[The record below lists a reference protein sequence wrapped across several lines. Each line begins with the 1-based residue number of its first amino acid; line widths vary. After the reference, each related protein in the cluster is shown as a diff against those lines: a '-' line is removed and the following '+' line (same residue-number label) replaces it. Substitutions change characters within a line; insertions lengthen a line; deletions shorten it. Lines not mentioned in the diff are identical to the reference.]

1 MPDTRHPTD
10 AQQIASA
17 VDPGWVDA
25 FVLEARLRD
34 VPGERIGDALAEI
47 DAHCRD
53 SGEPAHVAFGDPAA
67 YARTV
72 AETFPTPRPRWW
84 PHLAPLAVE
93 LAGMTTVITAVGEI
107 ARGGDVTLTWGH
119 LAMLAVVAAGCG
131 LLARGADRL
140 LELIV
145 RRPLVAAVAVGA
157 GVTAALVP
165 SALLLRIE
173 APIAHLPAP
182 AALGAGLLL
191 LATGVGADV
200 VLGRRGRTADPV
212 VGPREEAAP
221 QRVSMLLPWTVL
233 AWTAIGSVVVAVIG
247 AGSGG

>member
-1 MPDTRHPTD
+1 MPDTRRPTG
-10 AQQIASA
+10 AQQIAPA

-53 SGEPAHVAFGDPAA
+53 SGEPEHVAFGDPAA

-72 AETFPTPRPRWW
+72 AETFPAPRTRWW
-84 PHLAPLAVE
+84 PHLAPLAAE
-93 LAGMTTVITAVGEI
+93 MLGMTTVITAVGGT
-107 ARGGDVTLTWGH
+107 ARGGDVTLSWG
-119 LAMLAVVAAGCG
+119 LVAMLAVVAAGCG
-131 LLARGADRL
+131 LLVRRADRVL
-140 LELIV
+140 GLIV
-145 RRPLVAAVAVGA
+145 RRPVVAAVTVGA

-165 SALLLRIE
+165 AALLLRIE

-182 AALGAGLLL
+182 AALVAGLLL
-191 LATGVGADV
+191 LATGIGAEV

-221 QRVSMLLPWTVL
+221 RRVRMLLPWTVL

-247 AGSGG
+247 AGSGS

>member
-10 AQQIASA
+10 ARRIAPA
-17 VDPGWVDA
+17 VDPAWSEEL
-25 FVLEARLRD
+25 VLEARLRD
-34 VPGERIGDALAEI
+34 VPGDRIGDALAEI

-67 YARTV
+67 YARTL

-93 LAGMTTVITAVGEI
+93 IVGMTTVITAVGEI
-107 ARGGDVTLTWGH
+107 ARGGDVTLTWG
-119 LAMLAVVAAGCG
+119 LVAMLAVVAAGCG
-131 LLARGADRL
+131 LLVRRADRL

-145 RRPLVAAVAVGA
+145 RRPLVAAVTVGA

-165 SALLLRIE
+165 SALLLRVE
-173 APIAHLPAP
+173 APIAHVPAP

-191 LATGVGADV
+191 LAVGIGAEV
-200 VLGRRGRTADPV
+200 VLGRRGRTSDPV
-212 VGPREEAAP
+212 VGPGEEAAP
-221 QRVSMLLPWTVL
+221 RRVSMLLPWTVL
-233 AWTAIGSVVVAVIG
+233 PWTVIGSVVVAVIG